1 MRDDSDKWGPL
12 TKDVVINLPNG
23 MRLSRIKDLTLTM
36 ISGPNVLKQ
45 VDVPMVGWPDIAE
58 TGQYAVIMRRD
69 RVLLVGDTDLIEG
82 WDDTKNLA
90 VSDMTHGYDVFDL
103 SGPHA
108 LSMLQQGT
116 EIHLDQPSRSAV
128 RLAFGLGLHIYRYGA
143 EDTFRMHVLTHQR
156 EALIGY
162 LKAVSKPQL

>member
-1 MRDDSDKWGPL
+1 MRDDSHKWDRL
-12 TKDVVINLPNG
+12 TNDDVIKLPNG
-23 MRLSRIKDLTLTM
+23 TRLSRIKDLTLTL
-36 ISGPNVLKQ
+36 ISGPNVLGQ
-45 VDVPMVGWPDIAE
+45 VDAPLVGWPEVID
-58 TGQYAVIMRRD
+58 GDRYAVVMRRD

-116 EIHLDQPSRSAV
+116 EIHLDQPSRSVV
-128 RLAFGLGLHIYRYGA
+128 RLAFGLGLHIYRHGA
-143 EDTFRMHVLTHQR
+143 EDTFRVHVLTHQR

>member
-1 MRDDSDKWGPL
+1 MRDDSHKWDRL
-12 TKDVVINLPNG
+12 TKDDVIELPNG
-23 MRLSRIKDLTLTM
+23 ARLSHVKNLTLTM

-45 VDVPMVGWPDIAE
+45 IDAPQVGWPDVID
-58 TGQYAVIMRRD
+58 TDRYAVVMRRD
-69 RVLLVGDTDLIEG
+69 RVLLVGDTDLTEG
-82 WDDTKNLA
+82 WDDTKSLA
-90 VSDMTHGYDVFDL
+90 ISDMTHGYDVFDL

-116 EIHLDQPSRSAV
+116 EIHLDEPSRSAV

-143 EDTFRMHVLTHQR
+143 EDTFRVHVLTHQR

-162 LKAVSKPQL
+162 LKAVLNSQL